1 MVLHKQ
7 LSKLDGDSRRTFAV
21 HCFTI
26 TLPHQS
32 DKNPLAAMDNT
43 HNTAIHPATEII
55 HDQDFIVVYRG
66 LGQELCNAVIHQF
79 NSDPNKWR
87 GKIGRKADS
96 ATYKEDTKSS
106 WDLEIL
112 NEGEWK
118 NIFQQIHPI
127 IHACMADYLSRSP
140 VLKSFPLQ
148 VTGYKIQMYP
158 KNQGYFRWHADS
170 LGRNARNRVAAM
182 VLYLNDVVQ
191 GGETEFFHQDLKI
204 VPKAGSLL
212 LFPAGWNYM
221 HCGHT
226 PESNDKYI
234 ISSFIKIND

>member
-1 MVLHKQ
+1 MENTQHIN
-7 LSKLDGDSRRTFAV
+7 DRTAPEV
-21 HCFTI
+21 I
-26 TLPHQS
+26 L
-32 DKNPLAAMDNT
+32 
-43 HNTAIHPATEII
+43 E
-55 HDQDFIVVYRG
+55 QDFIVVYRG
-66 LGQELCNAVIHQF
+66 LTKELCDTVITQF
-79 NSDPNKWR
+79 QNNPNKWQ
-87 GKIGRKADS
+87 GKIGRR
-96 ATYKEDTKSS
+96 EDASIYQEQTKNS

-118 NIFQQIHPI
+118 NIFSEIHPKI
-127 IHACMADYLSRSP
+127 YTCMADYLARSP

-182 VLYLNDVVQ
+182 VLYLNDVTE
-191 GGETEFFHQDLKI
+191 GGETEFFHQNLKI
-204 VPKAGSLL
+204 APKAGNLL

-221 HCGHT
+221 HCGHM

-234 ISSFIKIND
+234 ISSFVKIND

>member
-1 MVLHKQ
+1 M
-7 LSKLDGDSRRTFAV
+7 
-21 HCFTI
+21 I
-26 TLPHQS
+26 N
-32 DKNPLAAMDNT
+32 DKNT
-43 HNTAIHPATEII
+43 HTHPAPEIV
-55 HDQDFIVVYRG
+55 HDEDFIVVYRG
-66 LGQELCNAVIHQF
+66 LERELCNAVIAQF
-79 NSDPNKWR
+79 NSDQYKWR
-87 GKIGRKADS
+87 GKLGRK
-96 ATYKEDTKSS
+96 EDHSIYQEETKSS

-112 NEGEWK
+112 NDGEWK
-118 NIFQQIHPI
+118 NLFQQIHPQ

-158 KNQGYFRWHADS
+158 KKEGYFRWHADS

-182 VLYLNDVVQ
+182 VLYLNDVEQ
-191 GGETEFFHQDLKI
+191 GGQTEFFHQNLKI
-204 VPKAGSLL
+204 EPKAGNLL

-226 PESNDKYI
+226 PESHDKYI

>member
-1 MVLHKQ
+1 MENAQYTNV
-7 LSKLDGDSRRTFAV
+7 RTAPEV
-21 HCFTI
+21 I
-26 TLPHQS
+26 L
-32 DKNPLAAMDNT
+32 
-43 HNTAIHPATEII
+43 E
-55 HDQDFIVVYRG
+55 QDFIVVYRG
-66 LGQELCNAVIHQF
+66 LTPELCDAVIAQF
-79 NSDPNKWR
+79 KNDPSKWQ
-87 GKIGRKADS
+87 GKIGRR
-96 ATYKEDTKSS
+96 EDASIHQEQTKNS

-112 NEGEWK
+112 NEAEWK
-118 NIFQQIHPI
+118 NIFQQIHREI
-127 IHACMADYLSRSP
+127 QTCMADYLARSP
-140 VLKSFPLQ
+140 VLTSFPLQ

-182 VLYLNDVVQ
+182 VLYLNDVEQ
-191 GGETEFFHQDLKI
+191 GGETEFFHQQLKI
-204 VPKAGSLL
+204 TPKAGNLL

>member
-1 MVLHKQ
+1 MENTKHTSDL
-7 LSKLDGDSRRTFAV
+7 
-21 HCFTI
+21 I
-26 TLPHQS
+26 TP
-32 DKNPLAAMDNT
+32 
-43 HNTAIHPATEII
+43 EVI
-55 HDQDFIVVYRG
+55 HDKDFIVVYRG
-66 LGQELCNAVIHQF
+66 LEQELCNAVIELF

-87 GKIGRKADS
+87 GKIGRKEDVYS
-96 ATYKEDTKSS
+96 YKEDTKNS

-112 NEGEWK
+112 NEGAWK
-118 NIFQQIHPI
+118 NIFQQIHPG
-127 IHACMADYLSRSP
+127 IHACLADYLSRSP

-158 KNQGYFRWHADS
+158 KNEGYFRWHADS

-182 VLYLNDVVQ
+182 VLYLNDVEQ
-191 GGETEFFHQDLKI
+191 GGETEFFHQNLKI
-204 VPKAGSLL
+204 APRAGNLL

>member
-1 MVLHKQ
+1 
-7 LSKLDGDSRRTFAV
+7 
-21 HCFTI
+21 
-26 TLPHQS
+26 
-32 DKNPLAAMDNT
+32 MDNPK
-43 HNTAIHPATEII
+43 NTINSPAPEVIL
-55 HDQDFIVVYRG
+55 DKDFIVVYRG
-66 LGQELCNAVIHQF
+66 LEQELCSTIIELF

-87 GKIGRKADS
+87 GKIGRKENT
-96 ATYKEDTKSS
+96 ATYKEDTKNS

-112 NEGEWK
+112 NDGEWRDV
-118 NIFQQIHPI
+118 FQQIHPK

-182 VLYLNDVVQ
+182 VLYLNDVAQ
-191 GGETEFFHQDLKI
+191 GGETEFFHQNLKI
-204 VPKAGSLL
+204 APKAGNLL

-226 PESNDKYI
+226 PESNNKYI